1 MANQC
6 CVCKGRLG
14 FFDTAYK
21 IAEECDDHLL
31 CEFCYGVM
39 QEIIEAPSV
48 EDYQK
53 KRSHFNRLTQDPGT
67 PRSIIDRFDAIDIE
81 WKRKETVSL
90 EKEREKEEK
99 KQLDHKQYQ
108 KYLDKIQYLFTIP
121 GCRGRTLTVC
131 KNKCIITT
139 DVTLGSLATGNA
151 TDGEKMIFFKHC
163 SGLQFKESGFSIG
176 YLQFETPSMQMN
188 NQTSNFFSENT
199 FTFQESDGLTNKI
212 MRDVF
217 YYVMELIENCAS
229 GTDFEVPEY
238 PEALEKYLNPAK
250 DILKRN

>member
-1 MANQC
+1 MQGKKDLTLKLYEKAFYLCKNVIESKISFEQIEKERLKVANQC

-90 EKEREKEEK
+90 EKERE
-99 KQLDHKQYQ
+99 
-108 KYLDKIQYLFTIP
+108 
-121 GCRGRTLTVC
+121 
-131 KNKCIITT
+131 
-139 DVTLGSLATGNA
+139 
-151 TDGEKMIFFKHC
+151 
-163 SGLQFKESGFSIG
+163 
-176 YLQFETPSMQMN
+176 
-188 NQTSNFFSENT
+188 
-199 FTFQESDGLTNKI
+199 
-212 MRDVF
+212 
-217 YYVMELIENCAS
+217 
-229 GTDFEVPEY
+229 
-238 PEALEKYLNPAK
+238 
-250 DILKRN
+250 